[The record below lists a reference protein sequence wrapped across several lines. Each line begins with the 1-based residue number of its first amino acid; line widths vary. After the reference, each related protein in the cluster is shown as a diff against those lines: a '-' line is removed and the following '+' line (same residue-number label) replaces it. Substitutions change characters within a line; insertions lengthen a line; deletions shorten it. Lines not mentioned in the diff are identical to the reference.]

1 MIMKNLTS
9 LLFSLFLFAAF
20 LLGGS
25 IGTRAQGSVPAQS
38 SAITEAKMPAGAE
51 RLLPESVPAEFN
63 RAFENI
69 LKEGTGKIAGG
80 MREVLAWDGNYK
92 TAANVK
98 KMVGQLQTNFRA
110 AGWQYEASGRNGD
123 VEVFSLY
130 KEGSPRRVVLGFFV
144 PGDEVLVCALME
156 VVQPGSAVSVAP
168 KTVSTSVTSKESPA
182 TAKTD
187 STAVVLNVARDAH
200 FVNVMGSEMP
210 AMPKFPALQPKPG
223 KVRGY
228 VKDLSGNPLKG
239 ATIGIRA
246 SYFAGQYSGAQGE
259 TDANGYYEFVVPKG
273 SAHFYNAGYQ
283 FEWGDG
289 IAAVGLHPAD
299 GKLDSFTTV
308 DGAVENLVL
317 LPYGITSRENVS
329 QNPYISSSYYGG
341 SIRISYN
348 TREKT
353 DNNIVAGSILEDSIV
368 EITLT
373 PEGKMLDGT
382 MGKTFIV
389 RQPIG
394 FKGNFSIHNIPL
406 GRYRISA
413 KTGGK
418 ALKMKENR
426 KFNPLFG
433 LLPAETTGEASLLF
447 IPGSAKAS
455 SATPNAG
462 GWESIDVSLS
472 MP

>member
-1 MIMKNLTS
+1 MKNLTT
-9 LLFSLFLFAAF
+9 LLFLCAAF
-20 LLGGS
+20 LIGGS
-25 IGTRAQGSVPAQS
+25 IEMRAQGSVPAQS
-38 SAITEAKMPAGAE
+38 SALTEAKMPAGAE
-51 RLLPESVPAEFN
+51 RLLPESVPSEFN

-92 TAANVK
+92 NAANVT
-98 KMVGQLQTNFRA
+98 KMVGQLQTSFRA
-110 AGWQYEASGRNGD
+110 AGWQYEAGGRSGD

-130 KEGSPRRVVLGFFV
+130 KEGSPRRVILGFFV
-144 PGDEVLVCALME
+144 PGDEVMVCALME
-156 VVQPGSAVSVAP
+156 VVKPGSAAAVTP
-168 KTVSTSVTSKESPA
+168 KTVSTTMTSKESSA
-182 TAKTD
+182 TTKTD
-187 STAVVLNVARDAH
+187 GTAVVLNVARDAH
-200 FVNVMGSEMP
+200 YVNVTGNEAP
-210 AMPKFPALQPKPG
+210 AMPKFPGLSPKPG

-239 ATIGIRA
+239 ATIGIRS

-289 IAAVGLHPAD
+289 VAAVGLHPAD

-308 DGAVENLVL
+308 DGAVENFVL
-317 LPYGITSRENVS
+317 LPYGVTSRENVS

-341 SIRISYN
+341 SIYLSYN
-348 TREKT
+348 TVEEGDRGRIAGG
-353 DNNIVAGSILEDSIV
+353 IVENSIV

-382 MGKTFIV
+382 PGKTFII

-394 FKGNFSIHNIPL
+394 FKGNLNIHNIPL
-406 GRYRISA
+406 GRYKISA

-418 ALKMKENR
+418 ALKMKQNR

-433 LLPAETTGEASLLF
+433 LMPAETTGEASLLF
-447 IPGSAKAS
+447 IPGSAKS
-455 SATPNAG
+455 SSVTPNAG
-462 GWESIDVSLS
+462 GWESVDVTLS
-472 MP
+472 TP

>member
-1 MIMKNLTS
+1 MIMKNLTT
-9 LLFSLFLFAAF
+9 LLFLCAVFLFF
-20 LLGGS
+20 NSTEIRSQSS
-25 IGTRAQGSVPAQS
+25 IKAQS
-38 SAITEAKMPAGAE
+38 SAITEAKMPSGAE

-69 LKEGTGKIAGG
+69 LKEGAGKIAGG
-80 MREVLAWDGNYK
+80 MREVLAWDGDYK
-92 TAANVK
+92 TAASAAR
-98 KMVGQLQTNFRA
+98 MVGQLQTNFRA
-110 AGWQYEASGRNGD
+110 AGWQYETSGRSGE

-156 VVQPGSAVSVAP
+156 VVKPGSAVTVAP
-168 KTVSTSVTSKESPA
+168 KTVSMNTTSKESPA
-182 TAKTD
+182 TVKTD
-187 STAVVLNVARDAH
+187 GAAVVLNVARDAH
-200 FVNVMGSEMP
+200 YVNVMGNEVP
-210 AMPKFPALQPKPG
+210 VMPKFTALAAKSG

-259 TDANGYYEFVVPKG
+259 TDANGYYEFAVPKG

-289 IAAVGLHPAD
+289 VAAVGLHPAD
-299 GKLDSFTTV
+299 GKLDSFTTA
-308 DGAVENLVL
+308 DGAVENFVL

-341 SIRISYN
+341 SIRVSYN
-348 TREKT
+348 AVEEGDRGR
-353 DNNIVAGSILEDSIV
+353 IAGSIVENSVV

-373 PEGKMLDGT
+373 PEGRMLDGT
-382 MGKTFIV
+382 MGKIYII

-394 FKGNFSIHNIPL
+394 FKGNLNIHNIPL
-406 GRYRISA
+406 GRYKISA
-413 KTGGK
+413 RTSGK
-418 ALKMKENR
+418 ALKMKQNR
-426 KFNPLFG
+426 KFNALFG
-433 LLPAETTGEASLLF
+433 LLPEETTGEASLLF

-455 SATPNAG
+455 SVAPNAG

-472 MP
+472 AP

>member
-1 MIMKNLTS
+1 MIMKNLTT
-9 LLFSLFLFAAF
+9 LLFLCAAF
-20 LLGGS
+20 LICGS
-25 IGTRAQGSVPAQS
+25 VETRAQGSVKAPS
-38 SAITEAKMPAGAE
+38 SAITTAKMPGGAE

-63 RAFENI
+63 QIFEDLLNH
-69 LKEGTGKIAGG
+69 GAGKIAGAD
-80 MREVLAWDGNYK
+80 REVLVWQGNYK
-92 TAANVK
+92 NAANVTK
-98 KMVGQLQTNFRA
+98 LVGQIQANFRA
-110 AGWQYEASGRNGD
+110 AGWEYELTGRNGD
-123 VEVFSLY
+123 VEVFTLL
-130 KEGSPRRVVLGFFV
+130 KEGSPRRLVFGYFV
-144 PGDEVLVCALME
+144 PTDEVMVCALME
-156 VVQPGSAVSVAP
+156 AVRADSPVTP
-168 KTVSTSVTSKESPA
+168 NSTVTNRANSQTSVSNSSGGAP
-182 TAKTD
+182 
-187 STAVVLNVARDAH
+187 VVLNVARDAH
-200 FVNVMGSEMP
+200 FVNVMGNETP
-210 AMPKFPALQPKPG
+210 AIPKFPQLAPKPG

-273 SAHFYNAGYQ
+273 SAHYYNAGYGV
-283 FEWGDG
+283 EWGDG
-289 IAAVGLHPAD
+289 IAATGLHPAD
-299 GKLDSFTTV
+299 GKLESFTTV
-308 DGAVENLVL
+308 DGAVENFVL

-329 QNPYISSSYYGG
+329 ENPYVSSSYYGG
-341 SIRISYN
+341 SIHVFYN

-353 DNNIVAGSILEDSIV
+353 DNNIVAGSILEDSVI

-382 MGKTFIV
+382 AGKTFII

-394 FKGNFSIHNIPL
+394 FKGNLSIHNIPL
-406 GRYRISA
+406 GRYRITA

-418 ALKMKENR
+418 ALKMKEDR

-433 LLPAETTGEASLLF
+433 LLPGEALGEASLLF

-455 SATPNAG
+455 SVTPNAG
-462 GWESIDVSLS
+462 GWEPVGITLS